1 MYNVL
6 LVKGGSQYNALR
18 NYMDEM
24 EVGCR
29 LAGYNTHLIDAT
41 EQSWMFQCEELIHS
55 ISIDLLFTCN
65 AVLSTLVPDAYYL
78 TYLTDHPAFHRE
90 RLEALNERACVFV
103 CDRNHEA
110 YIRRYYPN
118 LRHVAYIPLS
128 GQASGTCI
136 PYAARSRELV
146 FTGGYRKPERMYDHI
161 FSCEESLHALAKDT
175 TAELIAHPEKDL
187 EAGLRDCLSRSGR
200 ELSAQEFHE
209 TMFQFIRIDA
219 YVRSYYRD
227 RVIRSLVESGLQVH
241 VFGNGWEEFE
251 GTGKEH
257 LILETGN
264 DYIARKAV
272 ADARISLNIMPWFKD
287 GFQERIAAAMLSST
301 VALTDESI
309 YINKNFT
316 DGEELVLYSLE
327 QLNELP
333 AKVKWLLDHPDE
345 AEQIANAGKRRA
357 QKELTWQHR
366 TSEMLRYAEQCFGL
380 QTPPKG
386 VHGEILSISY
396 RTLHERS
403 MLADAI
409 HAMNELIELI
419 SQARSY
425 GNLDAADLDYYY
437 TKFLFAFVKFHAN
450 FPEVNFSEVIQNCI
464 HGLPKEQADAG
475 AELLIMECMHLLAV
489 FMSMENQEL
498 KKENRAL
505 QSQLSALDGQPN
517 AFAFQLLIQKL
528 NANYGGSKEPCIQE
542 ILRNIE
548 ASQSVAPYN
557 QDFVQRFAQSMNE
570 RLEPVRYDAEAGMYY
585 GLWNGHRMYYPKAY
599 SMELAM
605 VAFRFTALEQ
615 DPQSPHRYLTQTFD
629 VEEGDI
635 VVDAGV
641 AEGNFALDVVERAK
655 KVYLVECEHKWV
667 EALHRTFAPW
677 KEKVVIVEKRLGE
690 TEDAQCTTLD
700 SLVEEGEVHFVK
712 LDVEG
717 AELASLQGG
726 SRLLENSKRMKCA
739 VCAYHR
745 KGAEQA
751 IRRQLERYGFYTATT
766 QGYMFFKEDKD
777 SWLDGELRHGV
788 VRAEKVA
795 F

>member
-1 MYNVL
+1 
-6 LVKGGSQYNALR
+6 
-18 NYMDEM
+18 
-24 EVGCR
+24 
-29 LAGYNTHLIDAT
+29 
-41 EQSWMFQCEELIHS
+41 
-55 ISIDLLFTCN
+55 
-65 AVLSTLVPDAYYL
+65 
-78 TYLTDHPAFHRE
+78 
-90 RLEALNERACVFV
+90 
-103 CDRNHEA
+103 
-110 YIRRYYPN
+110 
-118 LRHVAYIPLS
+118 
-128 GQASGTCI
+128 
-136 PYAARSRELV
+136 
-146 FTGGYRKPERMYDHI
+146 
-161 FSCEESLHALAKDT
+161 
-175 TAELIAHPEKDL
+175 
-187 EAGLRDCLSRSGR
+187 
-200 ELSAQEFHE
+200 
-209 TMFQFIRIDA
+209 
-219 YVRSYYRD
+219 
-227 RVIRSLVESGLQVH
+227 
-241 VFGNGWEEFE
+241 
-251 GTGKEH
+251 
-257 LILETGN
+257 
-264 DYIARKAV
+264 
-272 ADARISLNIMPWFKD
+272 
-287 GFQERIAAAMLSST
+287 
-301 VALTDESI
+301 
-309 YINKNFT
+309 
-316 DGEELVLYSLE
+316 
-327 QLNELP
+327 
-333 AKVKWLLDHPDE
+333 
-345 AEQIANAGKRRA
+345 
-357 QKELTWQHR
+357 
-366 TSEMLRYAEQCFGL
+366 
-380 QTPPKG
+380 
-386 VHGEILSISY
+386 
-396 RTLHERS
+396 

-599 SMELAM
+599 SRELAM